1 MQINKIDFIGSFK
14 NVQQTPVDKRPQYAF
29 IGRSNVGKSSLIN
42 MLVNRTHLARTSST
56 PGKTQSLNYFLV
68 DDIWYLVDLPGYGYA
83 KVSKK
88 ERKTWGTMIK
98 DYLRLSETLL
108 CTFVLIDSR
117 IPAQQIDI
125 AFTNWLGEQGVPF
138 VFVFTKVDKLNTTIR
153 KSKLEELRKKF
164 SENWTELPQQFEC
177 SSITKEGRDRLL
189 SFIEQINDQYKQ

>member
-14 NVQQTPVDKRPQYAF
+14 NIQQAPVDKRPQYAF

-88 ERKTWGTMIK
+88 ERKSWGTMIK
-98 DYLRLSETLL
+98 DYLRHSETLL

-138 VFVFTKVDKLNTTIR
+138 VFVFTKVDKLNSTTR
-153 KSKLEELRKKF
+153 NSRLAELRKKF

-177 SSITKEGRDRLL
+177 SSITKEGRDEVL